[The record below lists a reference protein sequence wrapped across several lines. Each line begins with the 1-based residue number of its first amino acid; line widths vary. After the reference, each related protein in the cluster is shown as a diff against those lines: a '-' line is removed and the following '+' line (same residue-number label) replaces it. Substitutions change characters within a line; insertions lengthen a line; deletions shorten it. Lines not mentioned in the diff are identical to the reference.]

1 MGRVPYSKRY
11 KQLNSAIGFW
21 NEMLCRK
28 QGNRVKSKHLQRLIK
43 KAAIPTPLCTI
54 NQYTLEQ
61 IKAARWQN
69 FKDYND
75 FVSKAHVARTTW
87 LEELAEAR
95 AKEDLKKRP
104 TSKKKKRAT
113 YEVDEDHDEK
123 APLKKGTAKPIATTS
138 QHRAHTVISSKGQSS
153 SRHQSIIRH
162 HYGKSSQ

>member
-1 MGRVPYSKRY
+1 MGGVPYSKQY

-21 NEMLCRK
+21 NKMLRWK

-61 IKAARWQN
+61 VKAARWQN

-75 FVSKAHVARTTW
+75 FVSKADVARTTW

-104 TSKKKKRAT
+104 ASK
-113 YEVDEDHDEK
+113 
-123 APLKKGTAKPIATTS
+123 
-138 QHRAHTVISSKGQSS
+138 
-153 SRHQSIIRH
+153 
-162 HYGKSSQ
+162 